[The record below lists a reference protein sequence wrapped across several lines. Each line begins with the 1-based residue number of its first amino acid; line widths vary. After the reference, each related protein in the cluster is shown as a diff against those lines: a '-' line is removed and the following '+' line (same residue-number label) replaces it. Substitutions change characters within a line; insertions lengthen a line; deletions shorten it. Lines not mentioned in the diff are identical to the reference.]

1 MGADI
6 SEVTRRFAHNLARA
20 RREVGLT
27 QEALGFAS
35 WVHPTWVSRLES
47 GRHNPGLDTMHRLA
61 GALGID
67 AADLLARDR

>member
-6 SEVTRRFAHNLARA
+6 PEVTGRFAANLARA
-20 RREVGLT
+20 RKRAGLT

-35 WVHPTWVSRLES
+35 WIHPTWVSHLES
-47 GRHNPGLDTMHRLA
+47 GRVNPGLATIARLA

-67 AADLLARDR
+67 ASDLLARDR